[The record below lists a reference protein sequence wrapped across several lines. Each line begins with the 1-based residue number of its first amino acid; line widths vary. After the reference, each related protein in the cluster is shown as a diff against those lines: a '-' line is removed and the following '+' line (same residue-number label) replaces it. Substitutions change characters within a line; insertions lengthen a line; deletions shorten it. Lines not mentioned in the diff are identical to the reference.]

1 MGKKKKEEQKG
12 SNQAVI
18 DEKEDQGAPDQA
30 VIDEKEDQE
39 VPSQAVID
47 EEAIKPVQLSPLTP
61 VQGKP
66 GVAHGNIDMLMDV
79 KIPILVELGHT
90 EMMMRDV
97 LALAPGSI
105 VELDTLAGEPVKI
118 TIRGKIIAQG
128 EVVVVDENFGVKITK
143 IANQQERIKSVG

>member
-18 DEKEDQGAPDQA
+18 DEKEDQGAPDQV

-39 VPSQAVID
+39 VLDQAVID
-47 EEAIKPVQLSPLTP
+47 EGAIKPVQLSPLNP

-79 KIPILVELGHT
+79 QIPILVELGHT

-97 LALAPGSI
+97 LALSPGSI

>member
-1 MGKKKKEEQKG
+1 MQKKKKEEQKG

-18 DEKEDQGAPDQA
+18 DEKEDQG
-30 VIDEKEDQE
+30 

-47 EEAIKPVQLSPLTP
+47 EDAIKPVQLSPLNP
-61 VQGKP
+61 VQGKL

-79 KIPILVELGHT
+79 QIPILVELGHT

-97 LALAPGSI
+97 LALSPGSI
-105 VELDTLAGEPVKI
+105 VELNTLAGEPVKI

>member
-18 DEKEDQGAPDQA
+18 DEKEDQGAPDQV

-39 VPSQAVID
+39 VLDQAVID
-47 EEAIKPVQLSPLTP
+47 EGAIKPVQLSPLNP

-97 LALAPGSI
+97 LALSPGSI

>member
-1 MGKKKKEEQKG
+1 MGKKKKEEQNK

-18 DEKEDQGAPDQA
+18 EEKEEKQENEENEDKGVPDQA
-30 VIDEKEDQE
+30 VIDED
-39 VPSQAVID
+39 
-47 EEAIKPVQLSPLTP
+47 AIKPVQFSPLNP
-61 VQGKP
+61 VQKRH
-66 GVAHGNIDMLMDV
+66 GVEHGNIDMLMDV
-79 KIPILVELGHT
+79 QIPILVELGNT

-97 LALAPGSI
+97 LALCPGSI

-118 TIRGKIIAQG
+118 TIRGKTIAKG

>member
-1 MGKKKKEEQKG
+1 MEKKKKEEQKG

-18 DEKEDQGAPDQA
+18 DEKEDQGVPSQA
-30 VIDEKEDQE
+30 VIDEKEEKE

-47 EEAIKPVQLSPLTP
+47 EDAIKPVQLSPLNP
-61 VQGKP
+61 VQGKL

-79 KIPILVELGHT
+79 QIPILVELGHT

-97 LALAPGSI
+97 LALSPGAI

>member
-1 MGKKKKEEQKG
+1 MEKKKKEEQKG

-18 DEKEDQGAPDQA
+18 DEKEDQG
-30 VIDEKEDQE
+30 

-47 EEAIKPVQLSPLTP
+47 EDAIKPVQFSPLNP
-61 VQGKP
+61 VQGKL

-79 KIPILVELGHT
+79 QIPILVELGHT

-97 LALAPGSI
+97 LALSPGAI